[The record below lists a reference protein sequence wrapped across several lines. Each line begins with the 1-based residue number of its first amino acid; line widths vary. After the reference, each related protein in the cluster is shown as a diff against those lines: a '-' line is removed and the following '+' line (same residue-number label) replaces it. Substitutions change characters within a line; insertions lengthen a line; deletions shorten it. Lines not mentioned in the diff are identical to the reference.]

1 MKKTLLAILT
11 LICGTIYS
19 DTYSE
24 NTNADVYKELL
35 RLHGEIGSLTDRVR
49 ALEDI
54 VKTLPEFKNE
64 TSAIDIPCMEEA
76 YDSDTEFGE
85 IGIAEAPTQKE
96 AKEKAIRQACE
107 AIAIKVYPEMI
118 SYYISSTKDKTE
130 SRIENNI
137 TEAQIQTVYSKCNM
151 ACYNIQMKPTGVY
164 EAFVAI
170 RLSKSVIK
178 NNNQ

>member
-54 VKTLPEFKNE
+54 VKTLPEF
-64 TSAIDIPCMEEA
+64 TSVPLK
-76 YDSDTEFGE
+76 FGT
-85 IGIAEAPTQKE
+85 I
-96 AKEKAIRQACE
+96 
-107 AIAIKVYPEMI
+107 
-118 SYYISSTKDKTE
+118 
-130 SRIENNI
+130 
-137 TEAQIQTVYSKCNM
+137 
-151 ACYNIQMKPTGVY
+151 
-164 EAFVAI
+164 
-170 RLSKSVIK
+170 
-178 NNNQ
+178 